1 MYKRI
6 IKQFEIQM
14 NNNIEPGQE
23 VIEQTIVNEFVD
35 ANQNVISKSEN
46 AEVIIRKPMVRKPYQ
61 KKEQVDKKT
70 INYDNYSKGV
80 IDLKSYKLPEL
91 KEAAKTHKLLI
102 SGTKP
107 LLMARIEVLF
117 NNTKNAIKIQR
128 FLRGWLVRYS
138 IKLRGPALFNRR
150 ICLNDTDFV
159 TMEPLAEIGHES
171 FYSYKDS
178 KNFVYGFNV
187 TSLIQSMKNKSTLEN
202 PYNREKLNNNITSQ
216 IKTLFKISCVLYPE
230 FREENEALIP
240 PTNIINR
247 RPRPAFQ
254 HVPNLQTNVNNIN
267 SRNNNIENQQGT
279 EIMRRLIEIRAKPA
293 NERINDLFME
303 IDSLGN
309 YTMSAWFSNLD
320 IRQHVRLY
328 RALYEIWNYRSNLS
342 REVKLRICPYVA
354 PFEGIFPHGVYYND
368 LTFAQIQAACLTVFE
383 NMVYQGVD
391 EDHRKIGTFHALSAL
406 TLVSDSARQAMP
418 WLYES
423 VAY

>member
-1 MYKRI
+1 MSIMYKRI

-35 ANQNVISKSEN
+35 ANPNVMSKSEN
-46 AEVIIRKPMVRKPYQ
+46 TEVVIRKPTVRKPNQ
-61 KKEQVDKKT
+61 KKEPVDKKI
-70 INYDNYSKGV
+70 INYENYSKGV

-117 NNTKNAIKIQR
+117 NNTKNAIIIQR

-159 TMEPLAEIGHES
+159 TMEPLTEIGYES

-178 KNFVYGFNV
+178 KDFVYGFNI
-187 TSLIQSMKNKSTLEN
+187 TSLIQVINNKSRFEN
-202 PYNREKLNNNITSQ
+202 PYNREKLNNNITAQ
-216 IKTLFKISCVLYPE
+216 IKTLFRISCVLYSE

-247 RPRPAFQ
+247 RPRPSVQ
-254 HVPNLQTNVNNIN
+254 PNNTNNIN
-267 SRNNNIENQQGT
+267 TRNQIDNIQAT
-279 EIMRRLIEIRAKPA
+279 TMTRRLSEIRAKPV
-293 NERINDLFME
+293 NDRINDLFME
-303 IDSLGN
+303 IDALGN
-309 YTMSAWFSNLD
+309 YTLSAWFSNLD
-320 IRQHVRLY
+320 IRQYVRLY

-354 PFEGIFPHGVYYND
+354 PFDGIFPHGVYYND
-368 LTFAQIQAACLTVFE
+368 LTFVQIQVACLTVFE

-391 EDHRKIGTFHALSAL
+391 EDHRKIGTFHALSGL

-418 WLYES
+418 WLYDS